1 MDTVFYFPKLT
12 TSATI
17 ISVVVGD
24 KALLENN
31 PSTATTY
38 TWQRRLNRRLF
49 LFSVQLIKSDELQ
62 TASSGLVKI
71 SECCA
76 SN

>member
-1 MDTVFYFPKLT
+1 MGTVFYFPKLT

-24 KALLENN
+24 KALLESN

-38 TWQRRLNRRLF
+38 T
-49 LFSVQLIKSDELQ
+49 
-62 TASSGLVKI
+62 
-71 SECCA
+71 
-76 SN
+76 